1 MICSL
6 RQHGMAVK
14 AFLILNGTEEGGYI
28 HRHDMKILTIDCNRV
43 ATPDHVDSASGS
55 LGHISPPLNP
65 KKLQCSFPT
74 THDNESKAEIAR

>member
-28 HRHDMKILTIDCNRV
+28 HRHDMKILSIDCNRV

-55 LGHISPPLNP
+55 LGYYGGGTPNFSPPQPQKVAVFISNH
-65 KKLQCSFPT
+65 T
-74 THDNESKAEIAR
+74 

>member
-28 HRHDMKILTIDCNRV
+28 HRHDMKILSIDCNRV
-43 ATPDHVDSASGS
+43 ATPDHVDSAST
-55 LGHISPPLNP
+55 LISPPLNP
-65 KKLQCSFPT
+65 KKLQCS
-74 THDNESKAEIAR
+74 HMIMN